1 MEGSQPP
8 AVVRMINGVTT
19 ALAGVAGAALVA
31 MLLLTV
37 INIGLRLFSSPY
49 AGTFE
54 LVSFLSV
61 IVVGLSLAVAQR
73 YKTHVSID
81 ILVSRFSTRTQ
92 LIIGAFITVLSMV
105 VFFLIAR
112 ELISYSLNLQEKGS
126 VSDSLR
132 WPYWPLGMVLAVGI
146 FGLVLALLA
155 DLIQIFRNL
164 KSAHPESIW

>member
-1 MEGSQPP
+1 MDSSATPV
-8 AVVRMINGVTT
+8 VVRFINGVTS
-19 ALAGVAGAALVA
+19 ALAGIAGVALVG

-37 INIGLRLFSSPY
+37 VNIGLRLFASPY

-61 IVVGLSLAVAQR
+61 IVIGLSLAVAQR

-81 ILVSRFSTRTQ
+81 ILVSKFSMRTQ
-92 LIIGAFITVLSMV
+92 LVIGAFITVLSMA
-105 VFFLIAR
+105 VFFLIAN
-112 ELISYSLNLQEKGS
+112 ELIAYSLNLQEKGS

-132 WPYWPLGMVLAVGI
+132 WPYWPLGMILAVGI
-146 FGLVLALLA
+146 FGLVLALLS

-164 KSAHPESIW
+164 KSANPESIW